1 MARELEG
8 SGRARRVDARRSIDA
23 IVDAVLDVVGSGGQ
37 LNMAAISRAAGVSR
51 VTMYSHFPTLEAAVG
66 AAVERALA
74 EAKAATSGFDVN
86 GEPSEVLADL
96 VSSHWESLARFQS
109 LYAAA
114 SQLLEPRELRA
125 LHEPLF
131 STVGGLIRRGQAA
144 GDFRSDLPAEWLVA
158 STYALMHQA
167 VEELTA
173 GRLTRRQV
181 PRVLVASVLALT
193 ASTVETG
200 RTARAR

>member
-8 SGRARRVDARRSIDA
+8 SGRARRVDARRSMDA

-37 LNMAAISRAAGVSR
+37 LNMAAIARAAGVSR

-74 EAKAATSGFDVN
+74 EAKAATSGLDVS
-86 GEPSEVLADL
+86 GEPPEVLADL
-96 VSSHWESLARFQS
+96 VSSHWESLARFQA

-114 SQLLEPRELRA
+114 SHLLEPRELRA

-131 STVGGLIRRGQAA
+131 GTVGDLVRRGQA
-144 GDFRSDLPAEWLVA
+144 GGKFRADLPAEWLIA
-158 STYALMHQA
+158 STYSLMHQA
-167 VEELTA
+167 VEELA
-173 GRLTRRQV
+173 GGRLTRRQV

-193 ASTVETG
+193 APTAETG